1 MENIPFLIGLFIVGE
16 NLVSSG
22 WTDILAL
29 QFSKILENIFT
40 TVLCIGYLSLISAGL
55 MNKTP

>member
-29 QFSKILENIFT
+29 QFSKIL
-40 TVLCIGYLSLISAGL
+40 VLCIGYLSLISAGL